1 MPAIRSEPVA
11 DDARPD
17 KLSLV
22 LFSGAFDKVHYA
34 LAMAA
39 AALAVNTPV
48 TLFFTMGAARA
59 LLAEDA
65 SGPGWRTL
73 HPTEDGLN
81 ALTADAALIAKG
93 LGGFEELLSAC
104 TLLGAEVMV
113 CEMGLR
119 ALGLEFSQLRP
130 DVVVTPGGLV
140 TFLGDASKTGAML
153 FI

>member
-1 MPAIRSEPVA
+1 VA

-22 LFSGAFDKVHYA
+22 LFSGSFDKVHYA

-65 SGPGWRTL
+65 SGPGWRAL
-73 HPTEDGLN
+73 HPTEDGLD
-81 ALTADAALIAKG
+81 ALTADASLIARR
-93 LGGFEELLSAC
+93 LGGFEELFSAC
-104 TLLGAEVMV
+104 TALGARVMV

-130 DVVVTPGGLV
+130 DVDITPGGLV

-153 FI
+153 FV

>member
-1 MPAIRSEPVA
+1 MA

-22 LFSGAFDKVHYA
+22 LFSGSFDKVHYA

-65 SGPGWRTL
+65 SGPGWRAL
-73 HPTEDGLN
+73 HPTEDGLD
-81 ALTADAALIAKG
+81 ALTADASLIARR

-104 TLLGAEVMV
+104 TALGARVMV

-130 DVVVTPGGLV
+130 DVDITPGGLV

-153 FI
+153 FV

>member
-1 MPAIRSEPVA
+1 MPAIPTEPA
-11 DDARPD
+11 ADARPD

-22 LFSGAFDKVHYA
+22 LFSGSFDKVHYA

-48 TLFFTMGAARA
+48 TLFFTMGATRA
-59 LLAEDA
+59 LLAEDDK
-65 SGPGWRTL
+65 GPGWRHL
-73 HPTEDGLN
+73 LPAEDGLD
-81 ALTADAALIAKG
+81 ALIADAALTAKG

-104 TLLGAEVMV
+104 TALGAQVMV
-113 CEMGLR
+113 CEMGVR

-130 DVVVTPGGLV
+130 DVDVTPGGLV
-140 TFLGDASKTGAML
+140 TFLGDASKTEAML

>member
-1 MPAIRSEPVA
+1 MQATPSEPVA

-65 SGPGWRTL
+65 TGPGWRHL
-73 HPTEDGLN
+73 HPTEDCLD
-81 ALTADAALIAKG
+81 ALTAEAALTAKG
-93 LGGFEELLSAC
+93 LGGLEELLSAC
-104 TLLGAEVMV
+104 TALGAQVMV

-130 DVVVTPGGLV
+130 DVPVTPGGLV

>member
-1 MPAIRSEPVA
+1 MSAIRSQPVA

-22 LFSGAFDKVHYA
+22 LFSGSFDKVHYA

-65 SGPGWRTL
+65 SGPGWRAL
-73 HPTEDGLN
+73 HPTEDGLD
-81 ALTADAALIAKG
+81 ALTADASLIARR

-104 TLLGAEVMV
+104 TALGARVMV

-130 DVVVTPGGLV
+130 DVDITPGGLV

-153 FI
+153 FV

>member
-1 MPAIRSEPVA
+1 MA

-22 LFSGAFDKVHYA
+22 LFSGSFDKVHYA

-65 SGPGWRTL
+65 SGPGWRAL
-73 HPTEDGLN
+73 HPTEDGLD
-81 ALTADAALIAKG
+81 ALTADASLIARR

-104 TLLGAEVMV
+104 TALGVQVMV

-130 DVVVTPGGLV
+130 DVDITPCGLV